1 MAHRNDDG
9 RKGKSFETFKD
20 EEVKNTKHK
29 KRYHTGGYSRIKD
42 SSESRTPPLPT
53 SMPTIPTM
61 EELIKQRE
69 ILQEELNKIS
79 KNTAEHSKNNKSRTY
94 DKKPRNTENFREP
107 HKKRK
112 SESQDIELKD
122 EGKKQRKLVDS
133 PPHHYDENSED
144 EENIIEI
151 RRRQRK
157 QLLEKLKS
165 THEEHA
171 EKVAQNIITSHKTF
185 NDNNGNDQ
193 EAIIRPVNKTKTDTD
208 VTKKST
214 GMFADMTKAPTD
226 MFADVDTF
234 TPDNVPAGV
243 TKDNNNDNPQLT
255 ANWDDPDGY
264 YNIRIGDVL
273 NNRYTIKDTYG
284 QGVFANVV
292 RAQDNTAANAEVA
305 VKITRN
311 NDLMRK
317 TALKEIAFLKE
328 VNDTDPDDKYHC
340 VKLLRHFVHK
350 SHLCLVL
357 EPLHMDMRGVI
368 KKYGRHGLNLK
379 ALVSYS
385 RQLLLA
391 LRHLKK
397 LDIIH
402 ADIKPDNILVNEKK
416 NILKLCDFGS
426 AGKVHDT
433 EPTPYLVSRFYRA
446 PEIILGLPYSHG
458 VDMWSTAC
466 TMYEM
471 AVGKILFTGGSNNKM
486 LKCFMDIKGKIPN
499 KMARKGKFKDQ
510 HFNYNHNFLLHKKD
524 EVTGREKVVEYSNIK
539 VTRDLGKE
547 LGRSI
552 NDERK
557 ATQLRE
563 LLDKMLALDSALRIS
578 PTDALKHIFIREEVE
593 K

>member
-1 MAHRNDDG
+1 MAHRNDDS
-9 RKGKSFETFKD
+9 RKGKSIETFRN

-29 KRYHTGGYSRIKD
+29 KRHTGCHSKMKD
-42 SSESRTPPLPT
+42 FLESRTPPLPA
-53 SMPTIPTM
+53 SMPTM
-61 EELIKQRE
+61 DELIKQRE
-69 ILQEELNKIS
+69 ILQEELDKIS
-79 KNTAEHSKNNKSRTY
+79 KNTAEYSIMNKSRSY
-94 DKKPRNTENFREP
+94 HKKPRNTENFKP

-112 SESQDIELKD
+112 SESYDSDLKD

-133 PPHHYDENSED
+133 PPHFIDENSED

-157 QLLEKLKS
+157 QLLEKLKL
-165 THEEHA
+165 THEDHA
-171 EKVAQNIITSHKTF
+171 DKVAQNIISCHKTF
-185 NDNNGNDQ
+185 ADNNKSDQ
-193 EAIIRPVNKTKTDTD
+193 TTIKPVIQNTDS
-208 VTKKST
+208 KKS
-214 GMFADMTKAPTD
+214 TD
-226 MFADVDTF
+226 MFADTNKASTDMFADLETF
-234 TPDNVPAGV
+234 TPDYVPAGV

-255 ANWDDPDGY
+255 ENWDDPDGY

-273 NNRYTIKDTYG
+273 HNRYTIKDTYG

-292 RAQDNTAANAEVA
+292 RAQDNTAPNNDVA

-317 TALKEIAFLKE
+317 TALKEIALLKE
-328 VNDTDPDDKYHC
+328 VNDADPEDKNHC

-357 EPLHMDMRGVI
+357 EPLHMDMRGII

-391 LRHLKK
+391 IRHLKK
-397 LDIIH
+397 LGIIH

-416 NILKLCDFGS
+416 NTLKLCDFGS
-426 AGKVHDT
+426 AGKVDDA

-466 TMYEM
+466 TIYEM

-486 LKCFMDIKGKIPN
+486 LKCFMDVKGKIPN

-552 NDERK
+552 NDDRK
-557 ATQLRE
+557 VTHLRE
-563 LLDKMLALDSALRIS
+563 LLDKMLVLDSALRIS
-578 PTDALKHIFIREEVE
+578 PTDALKHIFIREQVE